1 MNELIFVTTNAGK
14 VASLQ
19 HYFDSASIDI
29 HVKAVPLDIVEIQA
43 HTALEVARDK
53 AERAFK
59 QLELP
64 LVVDDSEF
72 RINALNGFP
81 GPYQKYMVE
90 TLGPEGVVR
99 LMEGHDDRSAYF
111 VSNLVFVDQQGMHH
125 EFSDDPFNV
134 TIVAHYD
141 DTVPE
146 YAWGALGKICVMEG
160 SDKVQ
165 SLMTPEE
172 RATLD
177 ASRHSTD
184 AYEKFVA
191 WYKERDE

>member
-1 MNELIFVTTNAGK
+1 MKELIFVTTNTGK

-19 HYFDSASIDI
+19 TYMDRASIDAKI
-29 HVKAVPLDIVEIQA
+29 SGRPLDIVEIQA
-43 HTALEVARDK
+43 DTALEVARAK
-53 AERAFK
+53 ATEAFRRLG
-59 QLELP
+59 QP

-72 RINALNGFP
+72 RIAALGGFP

-111 VSNLVFVDQQGMHH
+111 VSNLIYVDAEGTMH
-125 EFSDDPFNV
+125 EFADDPFNV
-134 TIVAHYD
+134 TIVARYD

-146 YAWGALGKICVMEG
+146 YAWGPLGKICIMEG
-160 SDKVQ
+160 CDKVQ
-165 SLMTPEE
+165 SLMSAEE
-172 RATLD
+172 RAALD
-177 ASRHSTD
+177 AARPLAD

-191 WYKERDE
+191 WYKERDV